1 MAFLHI
7 NKQPEQQLIMRTTYM
22 GGGEQGIYK
31 EVRMKLTLEFS
42 LAHRLQNIL
51 DQCFSSSERV
61 ILN

>member
-22 GGGEQGIYK
+22 GGGQGIYK
-31 EVRMKLTLEFS
+31 EVRIKLTLDFS

-61 ILN
+61 I